1 MTEQVKLQQQQ
12 QFLTAKKHVKRCHGN
27 RRLQRLRKKYRSRG
41 INEQELEILVKMH
54 QSIQSL
60 QQNNLPIIK
69 NDNSNEE
76 DKNNSYTINTKDPI
90 NNMSMHMKNQV
101 R

>member
-12 QFLTAKKHVKRCHGN
+12 QFLIAKKHVKRCHGN
-27 RRLQRLRKKYRSRG
+27 LRLQRLRKKYRSRG